1 MLTHIEEPFKAKQFG
16 GDPASLQYVTSYL
29 KSMSEL
35 ARNTEALKKKG
46 SGKRDEDASTSQ
58 SLRDLAKATKGKTAR
73 EGEGQADH
81 RCLSRV
87 RACTADGSSKSF
99 PMHPIVQILEA
110 SWGSFGRFLKLI
122 KSKSFHDRKVGPRTP
137 PPPQKGDSL
146 FPSLLVIPQ
155 RLGESRSARRRA
167 RRRDRCE
174 AWEYAEIVWAYSL
187 SLTEVVP

>member
-35 ARNTEALKKKG
+35 ARNTEALKKKEVE
-46 SGKRDEDASTSQ
+46 RDEDASTSQ
-58 SLRDLAKATKGKTAR
+58 SQRDLAKGNKKETAR

-99 PMHPIVQILEA
+99 PMHPIVQSLEA

-122 KSKSFHDRKVGPRTP
+122 KSKSFHDRKVGLDTATTT
-137 PPPQKGDSL
+137 KGDSL

-174 AWEYAEIVWAYSL
+174 AWEYAEIVWTYSL